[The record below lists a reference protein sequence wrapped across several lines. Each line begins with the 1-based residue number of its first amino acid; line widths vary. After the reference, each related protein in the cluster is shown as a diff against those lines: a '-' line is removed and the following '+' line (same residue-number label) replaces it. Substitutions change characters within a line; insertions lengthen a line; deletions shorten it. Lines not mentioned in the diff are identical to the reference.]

1 MATPPLPFLER
12 KRNGDEKKKGKGGKK
27 RGMGGH
33 EKEQRG
39 MKKRKEER
47 KKGKATAKEVFVPV
61 FVQTTTGAASL
72 NSTPWQPVQLLQ
84 DCSDVFTSP
93 SSSN

>member
-1 MATPPLPFLER
+1 MHYHVTPLHYWQNGHSTPTLP
-12 KRNGDEKKKGKGGKK
+12 GKKKKWRREEKRKGRKK

-61 FVQTTTGAASL
+61 FVQTTTGAVGMPA
-72 NSTPWQPVQLLQ
+72 
-84 DCSDVFTSP
+84 
-93 SSSN
+93 